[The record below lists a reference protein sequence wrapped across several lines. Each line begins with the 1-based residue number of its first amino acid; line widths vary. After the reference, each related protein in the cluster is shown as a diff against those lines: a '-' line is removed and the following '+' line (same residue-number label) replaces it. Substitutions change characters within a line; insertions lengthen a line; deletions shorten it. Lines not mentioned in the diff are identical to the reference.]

1 MKKSNLTS
9 FLIISFLYLVVNKI
23 KGQIPESC
31 PKRLLSKIPDNHLYH
46 KKNKPIYIGHRG
58 QPKVYLENTLEGI
71 KSTVDIKADGYELD
85 IFLTK
90 DKKLI
95 VFHYENTLDLA
106 GVNKNVSDCTY
117 DELLQ
122 LNLTDNVIRGGKE
135 YRFKSTS
142 KIPLLED
149 VLTAMKDTDLLHVLE
164 MKPEYFDRNDHSQS
178 EIIGQKVAKLVTEMN
193 LVEKV
198 VVISF
203 DYRKIRAA
211 KKENENL
218 VVGSL
223 VMNDFSLI
231 PKSSWDLGLFPELQ
245 QCFFEAPNNT
255 LDFYHFLIESGI
267 LFKAAG
273 ASLFIAG
280 LNVYEERPLPNNT
293 LKVLKSNYRNDINS
307 GFYTAYSMYNTEDQ
321 NLAFQ
326 TKYKTLSSQGVEILI
341 TDDVERLRK
350 LLQNS
355 SAHKNIAVSSYF
367 MVFYLLACSWFC

>member
-1 MKKSNLTS
+1 M
-9 FLIISFLYLVVNKI
+9 VKI
-23 KGQIPESC
+23 KIMFVILLLNGFLDLSATSQIPESC
-31 PKRLLSKIPDNHLYH
+31 PKRLLSKIPGNHLYH
-46 KKNKPIYIGHRG
+46 KKNKPIYIAHRG

-90 DKKLI
+90 DEKLI

-106 GVNKNVSDCTY
+106 GVDKNISDCTY

-142 KIPLLED
+142 KIPLLKD
-149 VLTAMKDTDLLHVLE
+149 VLTAMKNTDLLHVLE

-193 LVEKV
+193 LVEKAV
-198 VVISF
+198 IISF

-231 PKSSWDLGLFPELQ
+231 PKTG
-245 QCFFEAPNNT
+245 
-255 LDFYHFLIESGI
+255 
-267 LFKAAG
+267 G

-293 LKVLKSNYRNDINS
+293 LTVLKNNYRNDINS

-326 TKYKTLSSQGVEILI
+326 TKYKTLFSQGAELLI
-341 TDDVERLRK
+341 TDDVRRLRK
-350 LLQNS
+350 LLQSS
-355 SAHKNIAVSSYF
+355 SAHKNIAVCSCF
-367 MVFYLLACSWFC
+367 MAFYLLACSWLMINTV